1 MDLDSP
7 SGPADHTA
15 VTDAVPDA
23 ASPYDTALVRA
34 AGAGDRAALEE
45 LLSACLPLVH
55 RVVGRALHHRADV
68 DDVAQEVMLRI
79 VRGLPGLREPERFRS
94 WIVAIAY
101 REVQQHHR
109 RHAHDLS
116 SRRLVQEWDEPS
128 ADFAERSVAEAVM
141 SDQRHEALR
150 ATHWLEPADRQLLAL
165 WWEEVAGA
173 LSRAELARA
182 VNLSRGHAAVRVQRV
197 KEQLRTCRVLVR
209 ALASTPRCQELA
221 AVVQGWDGR
230 PSSVWRKR
238 MARHVR
244 DCPACGALGEGLIP
258 PEHLLPG
265 IAVPAVPAALLA
277 GIGPLLDSASAAGAT
292 STTGALL
299 DRVTE
304 AVRQLRPRAVLAAAV
319 GTAMLLAGLALV
331 IRQEPA
337 PDDMPRSAPSTAA
350 TRSATPA
357 PGSTTGAAT
366 ASASASASIS
376 AATSRS
382 TPQGPAPAGTA
393 AVLHVAPDG
402 SDAEGDGSPGRPYA
416 TLGKAVGLVRPGQ
429 TIALRGGT
437 YRPTG
442 PVTIDTDGTARQP
455 IVLTAYQGE
464 RPVIDVSAVPDGQWA
479 VTQRADHWTVRNLE
493 VRGSSSHAWVCSG
506 CAHNVFSG
514 LTMHHNARSGLVL
527 RDAGTEDN
535 TITNSDFHHNRDA
548 SGGGSGLAIVFGSG
562 AGNTVRYCRT
572 WENGGDGIDLGGF
585 TSPTVLEGNW
595 SYRNSNGFT
604 FGGGGGRTAVAHVAR
619 NNAAWDNEGYGFN
632 DEGNPGALA
641 LERNSAYR
649 NGIAGF
655 RITDA
660 AGTLT
665 GNAAWSNPRETDLGP
680 SVRSSS
686 NTWNGAETA
695 VPVTGLR
702 STDPRTAE
710 GPRRTDGALPAS
722 TFLVPRD
729 PRAAVGAR
737 MPSAP
742 R

>member
-7 SGPADHTA
+7 SGSADPTV
-15 VTDAVPDA
+15 VTDAVPGGT
-23 ASPYDTALVRA
+23 SPHDTALVRA

-45 LLSACLPLVH
+45 LLAACLPLVH
-55 RVVGRALHHRADV
+55 RIVGRALHHRTDV
-68 DDVAQEVMLRI
+68 DDVVQEVMLRI

-101 REVQQHHR
+101 REVQQHRR
-109 RHAHDLS
+109 RHSHDLA
-116 SRRLVQEWDEPS
+116 SRLPVQEWDEPS
-128 ADFAERSVAEAVM
+128 ADFAERSVAEVVM
-141 SDQRHEALR
+141 AGQRNEALR

-165 WWEEVAGA
+165 WWEEVAGT

-209 ALASTPRCQELA
+209 ALASSPRCQGLA

-244 DCPACGALGEGLIP
+244 DCPTCGVLGEGLIP

-277 GIGPLLDSASAAGAT
+277 GIGPLLDSASASAAGAT

-299 DRVTE
+299 DRVID

-331 IRQEPA
+331 IRQEPV
-337 PDDMPRSAPSTAA
+337 PDDVPRPAPSTAT
-350 TRSATPA
+350 TRPATPA
-357 PGSTTGAAT
+357 PGSTTGTAT
-366 ASASASASIS
+366 SSASASVSVSAS
-376 AATSRS
+376 TS
-382 TPQGPAPAGTA
+382 PGPTTAGAA
-393 AVLHVAPDG
+393 AVLHVAPGG
-402 SDAEGDGSPGRPYA
+402 SDAEGDGSLGRPYA

-455 IVLTAYQGE
+455 IVLTAYQDE
-464 RPVIDVSAVPDGQWA
+464 RPVLDVSAVPDGQWA

-535 TITNSDFHHNRDA
+535 TVTGSDFHHNRDA
-548 SGGGSGLAIVFGSG
+548 TGGGSGLAIVFGSG
-562 AGNTVRYCRT
+562 AGNTVRHCRT

-595 SYRNSNGFT
+595 SYRNGNGFT
-604 FGGGGGRTAVAHVAR
+604 FGGGRSRTAVAHVAR

-632 DEGNPGALA
+632 DEGNPGVLA

-665 GNAAWSNPRETDLGP
+665 GNAAWGNPREVDLGP

-686 NTWNGAETA
+686 NTWNGEETA

-710 GPRRTDGALPAS
+710 GPRRKDGALPTS

-729 PRAAVGAR
+729 PQAAVGAR
-737 MPSAP
+737 MPTGS
-742 R
+742 

>member
-7 SGPADHTA
+7 SGPADRTA
-15 VTDAVPDA
+15 ATDAVPGGT
-23 ASPYDTALVRA
+23 SSHDTALVRA

-45 LLSACLPLVH
+45 LLTACLPLVH
-55 RVVGRALHHRADV
+55 RIVGRALHHRTDA
-68 DDVAQEVMLRI
+68 DDVVQEVMLRI
-79 VRGLPGLREPERFRS
+79 VRGIPGLREPERFRS
-94 WIVAIAY
+94 WIVAITY
-101 REVQQHHR
+101 REIQQHRR
-109 RHAHDLS
+109 RHSHDLPS
-116 SRRLVQEWDEPS
+116 WRPVQEWDDPA
-128 ADFAERSVAEAVM
+128 ADFADRSVAEVVI
-141 SDQRHEALR
+141 SGQRHEALR
-150 ATHWLEPADRQLLAL
+150 ATRWLEPADRQLLAL
-165 WWEEVAGA
+165 WWEEAAGT
-173 LSRAELARA
+173 LSRAELART
-182 VNLSRGHAAVRVQRV
+182 VNLSRGHAAVRVQRM

-209 ALASTPRCQELA
+209 ALASTPRCQGFA

-238 MARHVR
+238 LARHVR
-244 DCPACGALGEGLIP
+244 DCPMCGALGEGLIP

-277 GIGPLLDSASAAGAT
+277 GIGPLLDSVSAAGAT
-292 STTGALL
+292 SGTGALL
-299 DRVTE
+299 DRVID
-304 AVRQLRPRAVLAAAV
+304 AVRQLRPKAVLAATV

-331 IRQEPA
+331 IRQESVPA
-337 PDDMPRSAPSTAA
+337 DTPHAAPSAAA
-350 TRSATPA
+350 TGPDTSA
-357 PGSTTGAAT
+357 PGSTTASPST
-366 ASASASASIS
+366 SAS
-376 AATSRS
+376 TS
-382 TPQGPAPAGTA
+382 PAPGTAGTA
-393 AVLHVAPDG
+393 GVLHVAPDG
-402 SDAEGDGSPGRPYA
+402 SDAKGDGSLARPYA
-416 TLGKAVGLVRPGQ
+416 TLGKAVDLIRPGQ

-437 YRPTG
+437 YRPAE

-535 TITNSDFHHNRDA
+535 TVTGSDFHHNRDA
-548 SGGGSGLAIVFGSG
+548 TGGGSGLAIVFGSG
-562 AGNTVRYCRT
+562 AGNTVRHCRT

-604 FGGGGGRTAVAHVAR
+604 FGGGRGRAAVAHVAR

-665 GNAAWSNPRETDLGP
+665 GNAAWSNPRATDLGP
-680 SVRSSS
+680 FVRSFS

-710 GPRRTDGALPAS
+710 GPRQKDGALPTS
-722 TFLVPRD
+722 TFLAPRD
-729 PRAAVGAR
+729 PQAAVGAL
-737 MPSAP
+737 MPTGS
-742 R
+742 